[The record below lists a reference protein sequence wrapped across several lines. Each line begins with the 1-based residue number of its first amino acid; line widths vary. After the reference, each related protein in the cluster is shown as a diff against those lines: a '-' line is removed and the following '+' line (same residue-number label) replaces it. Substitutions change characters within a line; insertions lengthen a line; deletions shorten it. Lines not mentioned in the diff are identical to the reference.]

1 MKFNIKKVVIIML
14 IFVLL
19 EMAYLIGF
27 YSTNKEAYSNSE
39 EEIAAEIS
47 DSNSEMDSE
56 IPIENSE
63 SDSDLTNSED
73 CVIIIE
79 DDESTEEVQDD
90 EEENENFDSDFECT
104 YPKPD
109 YDFDNMSDEQI
120 ILSEREVDCIDYLA
134 LIDSYEAGNWYCY
147 YLYADGDCYVA
158 TIKNGHVDMFVQLN

>member
-39 EEIAAEIS
+39 EEITAEIS

-73 CVIIIE
+73 CAIIIE
-79 DDESTEEVQDD
+79 DDESTEEIQDD
-90 EEENENFDSDFECT
+90 EKENENSDSDFEYT